1 MSIVMSLPDFT
12 RDALI
17 NTASEQTRLNART
30 PSQCRALGPLKAMSP
45 AGALRAVQ
53 ISYLQAS
60 SHTLQLL
67 SQIVPR
73 NRRGAACHSADPK
86 WV

>member
-1 MSIVMSLPDFT
+1 MSILMSLPDFT
-12 RDALI
+12 RDALV
-17 NTASEQTRLNART
+17 NTASELTRLPART
-30 PSQCRALGPLKAMSP
+30 PSRYRALGSLKAMSP
-45 AGALRAVQ
+45 AGALRTVQ
-53 ISYLQAS
+53 IRYLHAI

-73 NRRGAACHSADPK
+73 NRRGAACHSASPK